1 MFGQLK
7 MEKCLDRL
15 HRVVYFDKDSKK
27 KFMFFTNALTISL
40 VMVTELYHNRWKI
53 ELFFKWIKQH
63 LKIKKFCGTSEN
75 AVRIQIYS
83 AIIAYCMM
91 ALSIRR

>member
-15 HRVVYFDKDSKK
+15 HRVVYFNKDSKK

-40 VMVTELYHNRWKI
+40 VMVTELYHNRW
-53 ELFFKWIKQH
+53 
-63 LKIKKFCGTSEN
+63 
-75 AVRIQIYS
+75 
-83 AIIAYCMM
+83 
-91 ALSIRR
+91 